1 MAGIVIGTLRKTVSG
16 AVGAGRQ
23 VGGRAVASAG
33 PRIVHA
39 VDSVRTRFTRPPAV
53 APAPRVP
60 TEAEA
65 ARVTQRHEPSTPT
78 PASVAGRIAKHDP
91 ATDPVIPKRKPVK
104 RSAPGA
110 KLPAPRAS
118 TNGSAT

>member
-1 MAGIVIGTLRKTVSG
+1 MAGIVIDTLRKTLSG

-33 PRIVHA
+33 PRIVDA
-39 VDSVRTRFTRPPAV
+39 VDSVRARFTGPHAV

-65 ARVTQRHEPSTPT
+65 ARATHRHDPSTPT
-78 PASVAGRIAKHDP
+78 PASVAGRIARHDP

-104 RSAPGA
+104 RSVPGA
-110 KLPAPRAS
+110 KLPPPRAS
-118 TNGSAT
+118 ANGS